1 MENRNRFI
9 RHNEGFSCG
18 TPGTRDNPSLP
29 KVMAQRER
37 LRGSRSKKRGSILIF
52 AASLILIGSLFLFS
66 SAKKTIEIVVSGE
79 SRTVHTAVSR
89 VSDVLR
95 EAGISYTASDRI
107 RPGLNEHIGNCG
119 RISIDRPVNVSLD
132 VGNGIADLN
141 FTSYQR
147 FGGNILL
154 DAGLRLYPGDRLR
167 WNGSELLPS
176 FPLDGISGLNLV
188 LERADTFT
196 LITENEP
203 GGKLTHGSGKSVFD
217 ALLSAGIKV
226 SKSMMVIPDGD
237 AAFEPGMTIEVLT
250 LRTLQI
256 SKNGNLVMAVSAG
269 ATVGE
274 ALARAGM
281 PLTGSDVSIPAAGEA
296 LPDDGRILIVPVSD
310 EFSVNAEPIRKETEW
325 TANAELDLDDTRLLA
340 EGSDG
345 LRGTITRI
353 RKENGETVLEQT
365 YPETILVQPVSEK
378 REYGTKINI
387 RTLNTPDGPIEYY
400 RAVNVYATSYSPC
413 RSGTASCITGTSSG
427 MKVQKGVIAV
437 TSGWY
442 NQFGGQSVYVPDYG
456 KAVIA
461 DVGGGIPGRRWID
474 LAYEDDNFE
483 GWSRE
488 TTLYFLTPVP
498 ADMVWVLQ

>member
-1 MENRNRFI
+1 MENRNRYI
-9 RHNEGFSCG
+9 RKSEALSRGN
-18 TPGTRDNPSLP
+18 PGTRDNPS
-29 KVMAQRER
+29 
-37 LRGSRSKKRGSILIF
+37 RGKAPVRNGRTCRFFSKKRAAILLL
-52 AASLILIGSLFLFS
+52 AAALILTGSLIIFS
-66 SAKKTIEIVVSGE
+66 SARKTIEIVVSGE
-79 SRTVHTAVSR
+79 SRMVRTAASR

-95 EAGISYTASDRI
+95 DVGISYTASDRI
-107 RPGLNEHIGNCG
+107 RPGLNEHVGNG
-119 RISIDRPVNVSLD
+119 SRISISHPINVLLN
-132 VGNGIADLN
+132 VGNGINDLN

-167 WNGSELLPS
+167 WNDSELLPS
-176 FPLDGISGLNLV
+176 FPLDGVSELDLV

-203 GGKLTHGSGKSVFD
+203 EGKLTHGSGKTVFD

-226 SKSMMVIPDGD
+226 SKSMMIIPDGD
-237 AAFEPGMTIEVLT
+237 AAFEPGMTIEALT

-256 SKNGNLVMAVSAG
+256 SKNGNLVTAVSAG

-296 LPDDGRILIVPVSD
+296 LPADGRILIVPVSD

-345 LRGTITRI
+345 LRGTFTRV
-353 RKENGETVLEQT
+353 RKESGETVLEKT
-365 YPETILVQPVSEK
+365 TSETILVQPVSEK
-378 REYGTKINI
+378 REYGTKISV
-387 RTLNTPDGPIEYY
+387 RKLETPDGPLEYY

-437 TSGWY
+437 TSAWY

-474 LAYEDDNFE
+474 LAYDDDNFE